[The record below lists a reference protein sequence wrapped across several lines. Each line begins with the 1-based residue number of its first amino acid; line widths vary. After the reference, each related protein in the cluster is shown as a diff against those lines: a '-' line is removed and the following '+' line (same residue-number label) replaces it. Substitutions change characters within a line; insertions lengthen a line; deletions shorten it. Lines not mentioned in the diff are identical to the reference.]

1 MKIEQRKK
9 LFDMALKAYCIN
21 GPTDTA
27 TVITRENA
35 MDAKPA
41 VVAMKKELL
50 TSFPRE
56 FTKVLREKTDYTA
69 TDLISILRQLS
80 RYHDRRIVTRRA
92 SKTDNEAKKRT
103 RIHLYNLL

>member
-9 LFDMALKAYCIN
+9 LFDMALKAYSIN

-27 TVITRENA
+27 TVITRQQA
-35 MDAKPA
+35 MDAKP
-41 VVAMKKELL
+41 VVLAMKKELL
-50 TSFPRE
+50 SFFPRE
-56 FTKVLREKTDYTA
+56 FVKVLREKTDYTA
-69 TDLISILRQLS
+69 KDLISILRQLA

-92 SKTDNEAKKRT
+92 SKTDNKAKMRK

>member
-9 LFDMALKAYCIN
+9 LFDTALKAYSIN
-21 GPTDTA
+21 GPTDTT
-27 TVITRENA
+27 TVITRQQA
-35 MDAKPA
+35 MDAKP
-41 VVAMKKELL
+41 VVLAMKKELL

-92 SKTDNEAKKRT
+92 SKTEAKKRK